1 MGARLLCAVAQPIVI
16 MVQPDVIRTDKV
28 VKAEHKFREEMEEHL
43 GQELLPE
50 VLREH
55 LVMEVKLDFG
65 KPHLAAAAAAD
76 IMAAAAAVTMVAVL
90 VPMAAVAVAQDHP
103 LYPQEARV

>member
-1 MGARLLCAVAQPIVI
+1 
-16 MVQPDVIRTDKV
+16 
-28 VKAEHKFREEMEEHL
+28 
-43 GQELLPE
+43 
-50 VLREH
+50 
-55 LVMEVKLDFG
+55 MEVKLDFG